1 MWPFRKKCKHPQT
14 RILTHKHGVALKC
27 VDCGETIDALPFREV
42 NEFLENGLLQDQ
54 ICGKH
59 RGRPAGTYWSPFWCV
74 ECNIERIDRI
84 NNRFS
89 EMLKE
94 D

>member
-1 MWPFRKKCKHPQT
+1 MLYNDKSDP
-14 RILTHKHGVALKC
+14 G
-27 VDCGETIDALPFREV
+27 
-42 NEFLENGLLQDQ
+42 NGPKYHT
-54 ICGKH
+54 GKPCIE
-59 RGRPAGTYWSPFWCV
+59 RGCERPAGTYWSPLWCV

>member
-1 MWPFRKKCKHPQT
+1 MSYNDKNDPGNGPKYHTGK
-14 RILTHKHGVALKC
+14 LC
-27 VDCGETIDALPFREV
+27 VEGC
-42 NEFLENGLLQDQ
+42 
-54 ICGKH
+54 
-59 RGRPAGTYWSPFWCV
+59 GRPAGTYWSPFWCV

>member
-14 RILTHKHGVALKC
+14 HKC
-27 VDCGETIDALPFREV
+27 VGCGEIIDALPFGEV

-59 RGRPAGTYWSPFWCV
+59 HGRPAGTYWSPLWCV
-74 ECNIERIDRI
+74 ECNIGRIDRI
-84 NNRFS
+84 NSRFS

>member
-42 NEFLENGLLQDQ
+42 NEFLENGLLQ
-54 ICGKH
+54 
-59 RGRPAGTYWSPFWCV
+59 V
-74 ECNIERIDRI
+74 
-84 NNRFS
+84 
-89 EMLKE
+89 LKTQLRLAEEITASQE